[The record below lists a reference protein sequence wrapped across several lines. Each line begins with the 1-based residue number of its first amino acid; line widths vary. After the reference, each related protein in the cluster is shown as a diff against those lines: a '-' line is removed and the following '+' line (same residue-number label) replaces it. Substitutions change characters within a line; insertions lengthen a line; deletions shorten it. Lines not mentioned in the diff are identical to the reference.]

1 MNPHRIGWHRAVWP
15 ALLALLLA
23 LAAVVAGGGAAREA
37 SAQGT
42 PAYLDASLTPE
53 QRADDLLP
61 RMSLAEKIGQ
71 MTQINATVLQGD
83 PGNPWDRAALN
94 PAIMEDVFG
103 PGTLTEPGN
112 LTGSILSGGGASPLV
127 NSPRAWAQ
135 MTNEIQEFA
144 MARQPHGIPIIYGID
159 AVHGHNNVLGATMF
173 PHQFGLGAA
182 YDTRLARELA
192 DATATD
198 VRATGIHWDFAPVA
212 DIWRDLRWGRSYEPF
227 SEAPLAAG
235 DLVAATVR
243 GLEGDDLRSQV
254 ASTTKHFTGYSA
266 PDNGRDR
273 ENATLTERE
282 LWDEHLPSFMRG
294 IGAGSQT
301 VMANSGSVNGVPVH
315 ASRELLTELLRDKLG
330 FEGVLISDWEDIWKL
345 VTVHHVAAND
355 KQAIEM
361 AIKAGIDMS
370 MVPLEAGRFTQPADR
385 AW

>member
-42 PAYLDASLTPE
+42 PAYLDASLDAE

-83 PGNPWDRAALN
+83 RATWDRAALN

-103 PGTLTEPGN
+103 PALTEPGN

-173 PHQFGLGAA
+173 PHQFGLGALTTPA
-182 YDTRLARELA
+182 WPASSLTPRRPTCARRASTGTSLRWRTSG
-192 DATATD
+192 ATCAGAARTSPSARRRSP
-198 VRATGIHWDFAPVA
+198 RATWSPRRARA
-212 DIWRDLRWGRSYEPF
+212 RGRRP
-227 SEAPLAAG
+227 PLAGGVDHEA
-235 DLVAATVR
+235 LHR
-243 GLEGDDLRSQV
+243 LLRSRQRTRPRERHAHRARAV
-254 ASTTKHFTGYSA
+254 GRA
-266 PDNGRDR
+266 PAD
-273 ENATLTERE
+273 
-282 LWDEHLPSFMRG
+282 
-294 IGAGSQT
+294 
-301 VMANSGSVNGVPVH
+301 VH
-315 ASRELLTELLRDKLG
+315 ARHRGGLR
-330 FEGVLISDWEDIWKL
+330 
-345 VTVHHVAAND
+345 
-355 KQAIEM
+355 
-361 AIKAGIDMS
+361 
-370 MVPLEAGRFTQPADR
+370 RR
-385 AW
+385 